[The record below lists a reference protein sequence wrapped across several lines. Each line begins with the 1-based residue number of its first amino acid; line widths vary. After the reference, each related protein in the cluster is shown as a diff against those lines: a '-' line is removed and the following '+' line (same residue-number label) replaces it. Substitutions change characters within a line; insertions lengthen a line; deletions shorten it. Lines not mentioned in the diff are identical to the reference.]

1 MNTSSAVRTLAR
13 RFLLPALLLCATT
26 CRAQDTEQIRGEP
39 DDATAVREQ
48 IAKIEKRLPEIPDRA
63 AALYVLAALKQHLGE
78 TREALQNLKD
88 CLALKEGF
96 DPSGSPSLG
105 ALKGTKEFDDMVATV
120 HRDFPVVSHA
130 KLALASEEKDLIP
143 EGLAYD
149 ARKNAFLLSSMHRR
163 KIVAIGAADGKG
175 ADFVPAGFAHILPV
189 LGIRP
194 DPNDGTVWASSWDE
208 NGDRAELLHFDDAGK
223 ILGRYSPDDHA
234 KHGFNDLVVAK
245 NGEVFL
251 TDSVSNQVY
260 RFSPQTGQF
269 ASLTLSRELSAPN
282 GIALDSDGHQLFIAD
297 DFGMVRFDTV
307 DNSSSEVNPGQHN
320 TVAGIDGLYYR
331 KGTLIAVQNG
341 IGQPRVVVFRLNRD
355 NTSVTQTTVLE
366 NRTSFTKLPTT
377 GALRDN
383 DFYFITNSGVD
394 NLDGTRILDVTKLEP
409 TRIAVIHLP

>member
-1 MNTSSAVRTLAR
+1 MNTSSTVTELAR
-13 RFLLPALLLCATT
+13 YLPLLALLFSAAT
-26 CRAQDTEQIRGEP
+26 CRAQDADQIRGEP

-48 IAKIEKRLPEIPDRA
+48 IAKIEKRLPQIPDRA
-63 AALYVLAALKQHLGE
+63 AALYLLAASKQHLGE

-105 ALKGTKEFDDMVATV
+105 ALKGTKEFDDLVAAV
-120 HRDFPVVSHA
+120 HRDFPVVAHA

-149 ARKNAFLLSSMHRR
+149 ARQNLFFLSSMHQR
-163 KIVAIGAADGKG
+163 KIVVIGADGKA

-208 NGDRAELLHFDDAGK
+208 NGDRSELLHFDNAGK
-223 ILGRYSPDDHA
+223 LLGRYSLSDGA

-245 NGEVFL
+245 DGGVFL

-260 RFSPQTGQF
+260 HFSPQNKLF
-269 ASLTLSRELSAPN
+269 APLPLSRELSAPN
-282 GIALDSDGHQLFIAD
+282 GIALDSEDHQLFIAD
-297 DFGMVRFDTV
+297 DFGMVHIDTTTKV
-307 DNSSSEVNPGQHN
+307 TSEVNPGPHN
-320 TVAGIDGLYYR
+320 TLAGIDGLYYR

-341 IGQPRVVVFRLNRD
+341 IGQPRIVAFRLNRD
-355 NTSVTQTTVLE
+355 NSSVTQTTVLE

-394 NLDGTRILDVTKLEP
+394 NLDGTRILDVTRLEP
-409 TRIAVIHLP
+409 TRIAVVHLP

>member
-1 MNTSSAVRTLAR
+1 MRTSLVSVTLVR
-13 RFLLPALLLCATT
+13 FALLFVLGATAATT
-26 CRAQDTEQIRGEP
+26 YAQDSEQIRGEP

-48 IAKIEKRLPEIPDRA
+48 ITKVEKHLPQIPDRA
-63 AALYVLAALKQHLGE
+63 AALYLLAALKQHLGE

-105 ALKGTKEFDDMVATV
+105 ALRGTKEFDDLVAVV

-149 ARKNAFLLSSMHRR
+149 SRQNLFFLSSMHQR
-163 KIVAIGAADGKG
+163 KIVVIGPDGKG

-208 NGDRAELLHFDDAGK
+208 NGDRSELLHFDTTGK
-223 ILGRYSPDDHA
+223 LLGRYSLNDAA

-245 NGEVFL
+245 DGDIFL

-260 RFSPQTGQF
+260 HFSPQNKLF
-269 ASLTLSRELSAPN
+269 APLALSRELSGPN
-282 GIALDSDGHQLFIAD
+282 GIALDNDGHQLFIAD
-297 DFGMVRFDTV
+297 DFGMVRFDIAA
-307 DNSSSEVNPGQHN
+307 NSSSEVNPGPHN
-320 TVAGIDGLYYR
+320 TLAGIDGLYYR

-341 IGQPRVVVFRLNRD
+341 IGQPRIVAFRLNRD
-355 NTSVTQTTVLE
+355 NISVTQTTVLE
-366 NRTSFTKLPTT
+366 NRTAFTKLPTT

-394 NLDGTRILDVTKLEP
+394 NLDGTRILDVTRLEP
-409 TRIAVIHLP
+409 TRIAVVHLP

>member
-1 MNTSSAVRTLAR
+1 MNTSSTVTALAR
-13 RFLLPALLLCATT
+13 YLPLLALLFSFTT
-26 CRAQDTEQIRGEP
+26 CRAQDAEQIRGEP

-48 IAKIEKRLPEIPDRA
+48 IAKIEKRLPQIPDRA

-105 ALKGTKEFDDMVATV
+105 ALKGTKEFDDLVAAV
-120 HRDFPVVSHA
+120 HRDFPVVAHA

-149 ARKNAFLLSSMHRR
+149 ARQNLFFLSSMHQR
-163 KIVAIGAADGKG
+163 KIVVIGADGKA

-194 DPNDGTVWASSWDE
+194 DPNDGTVWAGSWDE
-208 NGDRAELLHFDDAGK
+208 NGDRSELLHFDNAGK
-223 ILGRYSPDDHA
+223 LLGRYSLSDGA

-245 NGEVFL
+245 SGDVFL

-260 RFSPQTGQF
+260 HFSAQNKLF
-269 ASLTLSRELSAPN
+269 APLTLSRELSAPN
-282 GIALDSDGHQLFIAD
+282 GIALDEDNHQVFIAD
-297 DFGMVRFDTV
+297 DFGMVRFDSAAST
-307 DNSSSEVNPGQHN
+307 SSEVSPGPHN
-320 TVAGIDGLYYR
+320 TLAGIDGLYYR

-341 IGQPRVVVFRLNRD
+341 IGQPRIVAFRLNRD
-355 NTSVTQTTVLE
+355 NSSVTQTTVLE

-394 NLDGTRILDVTKLEP
+394 NLDGTRILDVTRLEP
-409 TRIAVIHLP
+409 TRIAVVHLP

>member
-1 MNTSSAVRTLAR
+1 MKAPMVSAALVR
-13 RFLLPALLLCATT
+13 FALLFVLGASAATT
-26 CRAQDTEQIRGEP
+26 RAQDSEQIRGEP
-39 DDATAVREQ
+39 GDATAVREQ
-48 IAKIEKRLPEIPDRA
+48 IAKIEKLLPQIPDRA

-105 ALKGTKEFDDMVATV
+105 ALKGTKEFDDLVAAV
-120 HRDFPVVSHA
+120 HRDFPVVAHA

-149 ARKNAFLLSSMHRR
+149 ARQNRFFLSSMHQR
-163 KIVAIGAADGKG
+163 KIVVIGPDGKA

-208 NGDRAELLHFDDAGK
+208 NGDRSELLHFDNGGK
-223 ILGRYSPDDHA
+223 LLGRYSLNDSA
-234 KHGFNDLVVAK
+234 KHGFNDLVVGK
-245 NGEVFL
+245 DGDVFL

-260 RFSPQTGQF
+260 HFSPRNKLF
-269 ASLTLSRELSAPN
+269 APLPLSRELSAPN
-282 GIALDSDGHQLFIAD
+282 GIALADDGHQLFVAD
-297 DFGMVRFDTV
+297 DFGLVRIDTTT
-307 DNSSSEVNPGQHN
+307 NASSEVSPGPHA
-320 TVAGIDGLYYR
+320 TLAGIDGLYYR
-331 KGTLIAVQNG
+331 RGTLIAVQNG
-341 IGQPRVVVFRLNRD
+341 IGQPRIVAFRLNRD

-394 NLDGTRILDVTKLEP
+394 NLDGARILDVTKLEP
-409 TRIAVIHLP
+409 TRIAVVHLP

>member
-1 MNTSSAVRTLAR
+1 MVFATLVRFAMLFVLGASA
-13 RFLLPALLLCATT
+13 ATT
-26 CRAQDTEQIRGEP
+26 HAQDSEQIRGEP

-48 IAKIEKRLPEIPDRA
+48 IAKIEKRLPQIPDRA
-63 AALYVLAALKQHLGE
+63 AALYVLAALKQHVGE

-105 ALKGTKEFDDMVATV
+105 ALKGTKEFDDLVAAV
-120 HRDFPVVSHA
+120 HRDFPIVSHA

-149 ARKNAFLLSSMHRR
+149 ARQNLFFLSSMHRR
-163 KIVAIGAADGKG
+163 KIVIIGADGKA

-208 NGDRAELLHFDDAGK
+208 NGDRSELLHFDNAGK
-223 ILGRYSPDDHA
+223 LLGRYSLNDSA
-234 KHGFNDLVVAK
+234 KHGFNDLVVGK
-245 NGEVFL
+245 DGDIFL
-251 TDSVSNQVY
+251 TDSVSNEVY
-260 RFSPQTGQF
+260 HFSPQTKIF
-269 ASLTLSRELSAPN
+269 ASLALSRELSAPN
-282 GIALDSDGHQLFIAD
+282 GIAFADDGHLLFIAD
-297 DFGMVRFDTV
+297 DFGMVRFDTAAK
-307 DNSSSEVNPGQHN
+307 SSSEVNPGPHN
-320 TVAGIDGLYYR
+320 TLAGIDGLYYR

-341 IGQPRVVVFRLNRD
+341 IGQPRIVAFRLNRD

-366 NRTSFTKLPTT
+366 NRTAFTRLPTT

-409 TRIAVIHLP
+409 TRIAVVHLP

>member
-1 MNTSSAVRTLAR
+1 MRTPMVSAKLAR
-13 RFLLPALLLCATT
+13 FALIFVLAAPAAATH
-26 CRAQDTEQIRGEP
+26 AQDSEQIRGEP
-39 DDATAVREQ
+39 DDATVVRDQ
-48 IAKIEKRLPEIPDRA
+48 IAKIEKRLPQIPDRA
-63 AALYVLAALKQHLGE
+63 AALYILAALKQHLGE

-88 CLALKEGF
+88 CVTLKEGF

-105 ALKGTKEFDDMVATV
+105 ALKGTKEFDDLVAAV

-149 ARKNAFLLSSMHRR
+149 ARQNLFFLSSMHQR
-163 KIVAIGAADGKG
+163 KIVVIGADGKA

-194 DPNDGTVWASSWDE
+194 DPNDTTIWASSWDE
-208 NGDRAELLHFDDAGK
+208 NGDRSELLHFDNTGK
-223 ILGRYSPDDHA
+223 LLGRYSLNDSG

-245 NGEVFL
+245 DGDIFL

-260 RFSPQTGQF
+260 HFSPQSKLF
-269 ASLTLSRELSAPN
+269 APLELSRELSAPN
-282 GIALDSDGHQLFIAD
+282 GIALADDGHQLFIAD
-297 DFGMVRFDTV
+297 DFGLVRIDTAT
-307 DNSSSEVNPGQHN
+307 NESSEVSPGPHA
-320 TVAGIDGLYYR
+320 TLAGIDGLYYR

-341 IGQPRVVVFRLNRD
+341 IGQPRVVAFRLNRD

-366 NRTSFTKLPTT
+366 SRTGFTKLPTT

-383 DFYFITNSGVD
+383 DFFFITNSGVD
-394 NLDGTRILDVTKLEP
+394 NLDGTRILDITRLEP
-409 TRIAVIHLP
+409 TRIAVVHLP

>member
-1 MNTSSAVRTLAR
+1 MRTPMVFNTLVR
-13 RFLLPALLLCATT
+13 FALLFVLGAPAAATH
-26 CRAQDTEQIRGEP
+26 AQDSEQIRGEP
-39 DDATAVREQ
+39 DDAAAVREQ
-48 IAKIEKRLPEIPDRA
+48 IAKIEKRLPQIPDRA
-63 AALYVLAALKQHLGE
+63 AALYLLAALKQHVGE

-105 ALKGTKEFDDMVATV
+105 PLKGTKEFDDLVAAV
-120 HRDFPVVSHA
+120 HRDFPIVAHA
-130 KLALASEEKDLIP
+130 KLAIASEEKDLIP

-149 ARKNAFLLSSMHRR
+149 SRQDLFFLSSMHRR
-163 KIVAIGAADGKG
+163 KIVVIGVDGKA

-208 NGDRAELLHFDDAGK
+208 NGDRSELLHFDNAGK
-223 ILGRYSPDDHA
+223 LLGRYSLNDSG

-245 NGEVFL
+245 DGDIFL

-260 RFSPQTGQF
+260 RFSPQSKLF
-269 ASLTLSRELSAPN
+269 APLPLSRELSAPN
-282 GIALDSDGHQLFIAD
+282 GIAFAEDGHQLFIAD
-297 DFGMVRFDTV
+297 DFGMVRFDTAAK
-307 DNSSSEVNPGQHN
+307 SSSEVNPGPHN
-320 TVAGIDGLYYR
+320 TLAGIDGLYYR

-341 IGQPRVVVFRLNRD
+341 IGQPRIVAFRLNRD

-366 NRTSFTKLPTT
+366 NRTAFTRLPTT

-394 NLDGTRILDVTKLEP
+394 NLDGTRILDVTRLEP
-409 TRIAVIHLP
+409 TRIAVVHLP

>member
-1 MNTSSAVRTLAR
+1 MNTSSTVTALVKYLP
-13 RFLLPALLLCATT
+13 LLVLLLSATP
-26 CRAQDTEQIRGEP
+26 CRAQDADQIRGEP

-48 IAKIEKRLPEIPDRA
+48 IAKIEKRLPQIPDRA

-105 ALKGTKEFDDMVATV
+105 ALKGTKEFDDLVATV
-120 HRDFPVVSHA
+120 HRDFPVVAHA

-149 ARKNAFLLSSMHRR
+149 ARQNLFFLSSMHQR
-163 KIVAIGAADGKG
+163 KIVVIGADGK
-175 ADFVPAGFAHILPV
+175 AVDFVPAGFAHILPV

-208 NGDRAELLHFDDAGK
+208 NGDRSELLHFDHAGK
-223 ILGRYSPDDHA
+223 LLGRYSLSDGA

-245 NGEVFL
+245 DGDVFL

-260 RFSPQTGQF
+260 HFSAQNKLF
-269 ASLTLSRELSAPN
+269 APLPLSRELSAPN
-282 GIALDSDGHQLFIAD
+282 GIALDSEDHQLFIAD
-297 DFGMVRFDTV
+297 DFGMVRFDTAA
-307 DNSSSEVNPGQHN
+307 STSSEVNPGLHN
-320 TVAGIDGLYYR
+320 TLAGIDGLYYR

-341 IGQPRVVVFRLNRD
+341 IGQPRIVAFRLNRE
-355 NTSVTQTTVLE
+355 NSSVTQTTVLE

-394 NLDGTRILDVTKLEP
+394 NLDGTRILDATRLEP
-409 TRIAVIHLP
+409 TRIAVVHLP

>member
-1 MNTSSAVRTLAR
+1 MNPSSTVTVFAR
-13 RFLLPALLLCATT
+13 CLPLLALLFSFTT
-26 CRAQDTEQIRGEP
+26 CRAQDAEQIRGEP

-48 IAKIEKRLPEIPDRA
+48 IAKIEKRLPQIPDRA
-63 AALYVLAALKQHLGE
+63 AALYVLATLKQHLGE

-105 ALKGTKEFDDMVATV
+105 ALKGTKEFDDLVATV

-149 ARKNAFLLSSMHRR
+149 ARQNLFFLSSMHQR
-163 KIVAIGAADGKG
+163 KIVVIGADGKA

-208 NGDRAELLHFDDAGK
+208 NGDHSELLHFDNAGK
-223 ILGRYSPDDHA
+223 LLGRYSLSDGV

-245 NGEVFL
+245 SGDVFL

-260 RFSPQTGQF
+260 HFSTQNKLF
-269 ASLTLSRELSAPN
+269 APLTLSRELSAPN
-282 GIALDSDGHQLFIAD
+282 GIALDEDNHQVFIAD
-297 DFGMVRFDTV
+297 DFGMVRFDSAAST
-307 DNSSSEVNPGQHN
+307 SSEVSPGPHN
-320 TVAGIDGLYYR
+320 TLAGIDGLYYR

-341 IGQPRVVVFRLNRD
+341 IGQPRIVAFRLNRD
-355 NTSVTQTTVLE
+355 NSSVTQTTVLE

-383 DFYFITNSGVD
+383 DFYFITNSGID
-394 NLDGTRILDVTKLEP
+394 NLDGARILDVTKLEP
-409 TRIAVIHLP
+409 TRIAVVHLP

>member
-1 MNTSSAVRTLAR
+1 MNTSSTVTALAR
-13 RFLLPALLLCATT
+13 YLTLLTLLFSFTT
-26 CRAQDTEQIRGEP
+26 CRAQDAEQIRGEP

-48 IAKIEKRLPEIPDRA
+48 IAKIEKRLPQIPDRA

-105 ALKGTKEFDDMVATV
+105 ALKGTKEFDDLVATV

-149 ARKNAFLLSSMHRR
+149 ARQNLFFLSSMHQR
-163 KIVAIGAADGKG
+163 KIVVIGADGKA

-208 NGDRAELLHFDDAGK
+208 NGDRSELLHFDNAGK
-223 ILGRYSPDDHA
+223 LLGRYSPNDSG

-245 NGEVFL
+245 DGDVFL

-260 RFSPQTGQF
+260 HFSPQSKLFTP
-269 ASLTLSRELSAPN
+269 LVLSRELSGPN
-282 GIALDSDGHQLFIAD
+282 GIALADDGHQLFIAD
-297 DFGMVRFDTV
+297 DFGMVRFDTAA
-307 DNSSSEVNPGQHN
+307 NTSSEVSPGPHA
-320 TVAGIDGLYYR
+320 TLAGIDGLYYR

-341 IGQPRVVVFRLNRD
+341 IGQPRVVAFRLNRD

-383 DFYFITNSGVD
+383 DFYFITNSGID
-394 NLDGTRILDVTKLEP
+394 NLDGARILDVTKLEP